1 MKHSRLSVLLSS
13 ACALT
18 LGNAMPGFAQDAT
31 PAEEAESD
39 RRLEAVTVTA
49 QRREENLQDVP
60 LSVTAA
66 TGEALERRNI
76 SDLSKLDVITPGF
89 SYGRSGIDSRPA
101 MRGVRT
107 ENVGVN
113 GDTTIGYFI
122 DGIYQ
127 SRAAQAT
134 ATFTDIE
141 RVEVQRGPQGT
152 LYGRN
157 TFGGNVAVIT
167 NAPKLGEYDYGA
179 SAQYSS
185 FETLRGDAFVNIPL
199 GEKAAFRFAAAG
211 AKGDGMV
218 ENAFN
223 EDADLFDNDVRYFR
237 GGFRFQPTEA
247 IDVTLR
253 ADLLRQDG
261 NGGSAFGYKI
271 IGSYYDPALGLATFN
286 STPLVLNTRPNVR
299 DGIDDNST
307 LAGIQDLGIPVF
319 AANDPY
325 TVDQDYD
332 PYLNLERKGLTADIS
347 WDLGPVTLRSITGS
361 IDFETDR
368 SQDSDFSRNQIAVD
382 YQLTT
387 SESLSQE
394 FQLLSNNDGPLQY
407 VAGVYFFQDELQGL
421 FINQQLPPIIG
432 GVSVNG
438 GVPFGGS
445 FYDEQLVDLDSLA
458 YYGQATFSLT
468 DRLSLTAGIRYTE
481 DEKSFRVNRPA
492 VQSAAN
498 AIGVR
503 LTNAVPFDFD
513 AGAAIDTQLDGTFD
527 ATTYRLGAEFD
538 VSDDSLIYAS
548 FATGFRSG
556 GFNTNTATAVQTFEP
571 ETVDAIELGWKNT
584 LMNGALQ
591 LNLAA
596 FFNQYEDLQEQRQ
609 VPVGATTA
617 SVIFNAAEAEAKG
630 VEVEAAFA
638 IDDRTTIGGTLSLL
652 NAEYTD
658 FRDAPIPGGFVNP
671 ITGPGTIDPARV
683 PPGFN
688 CRIVPN
694 SVTAGTPNGAF
705 GCDLSGNK
713 IPYSP
718 EYSGTIY
725 GSTEFDFGGGTL
737 TPYASVT
744 FSAESFGQPFNTQLE
759 KTDAYARV
767 DVSLEWAPSER
778 FAIKAFVDNA
788 TDEVILNRAVY
799 GGGGALQGSWQ
810 PPRTAGLKV
819 SIKN

>member
-1 MKHSRLSVLLSS
+1 MNRKYLTLLLSS
-13 ACALT
+13 ACVLAMGVVPTAL
-18 LGNAMPGFAQDAT
+18 AQETAGTAAADV
-31 PAEEAESD
+31 D
-39 RRLEAVTVTA
+39 RAVEVVTVTA
-49 QRREENLQDVP
+49 QRREQDLQDVP

-66 TGEALERRNI
+66 TGEALELRNI

-127 SRAAQAT
+127 SRAAQAS
-134 ATFTDIE
+134 AAFTDVE

-157 TFGGNVAVIT
+157 TFGGNVSVIT
-167 NAPKLGEYDYGA
+167 NAPQLGEYKYGA
-179 SAQYSS
+179 SAQYGS
-185 FETLRGDAFVNIPL
+185 FETVKGDAFVNVPL
-199 GEKAAFRFAAAG
+199 GDKAAFRIAG
-211 AKGDGMV
+211 AGVKGDGSV
-218 ENAFN
+218 DNAFN
-223 EDADLFDNDVRYFR
+223 EDADLFDNDTRYFR
-237 GGFRFQPTEA
+237 AGLRFQPTDA
-247 IDVTLR
+247 LDVVLR

-261 NGGSAFGYKI
+261 NGGSAFGYKL
-271 IGSYYDPALGLATFN
+271 IGSYYNPVLGLSVFN
-286 STPLVLNTRPNVR
+286 STPLFLNTRPNVR
-299 DGIDDNST
+299 DGIDDNPA
-307 LAGIQDLGIPVF
+307 LAGVQDLGVPIF

-325 TVDQDYD
+325 TIDNDYNSF
-332 PYLNLERKGLTADIS
+332 LNLERQGLTADVS
-347 WDLGPVTLRSITGS
+347 WDLGAVTLRSITGS
-361 IDFETDR
+361 VDFETER
-368 SQDSDFSRNQIAVD
+368 SQDTDFSRNRVGVD

-394 FQLLSNNDGPLQY
+394 FQLLSSGDGPLEY
-407 VAGVYFFQDELQGL
+407 VAGIYFFQDELQGL
-421 FINQQLPPIIG
+421 FINQQLSPMVN
-432 GVSVNG
+432 GVVANG

-458 YYGQATFSLT
+458 YYGQATFNVT

-481 DEKSFRVNRPA
+481 DEKTFRVNRP
-492 VQSAAN
+492 VTQSAAN

-503 LTNAVPFDFD
+503 LANAVPFDFD
-513 AGAAIDTQLDGTFD
+513 PGTGVDNQLDGTFD
-527 ATTYRLGAEFD
+527 DTTYRLGAEFD
-538 VSDDSLIYAS
+538 LTDDSLLYGS
-548 FATGFRSG
+548 FSTGFRSG
-556 GFNTNTATAVQTFEP
+556 GFNTNTATSVQTFEP
-571 ETVDAIELGWKNT
+571 ETVEAIEFGSKNVF
-584 LMNGALQ
+584 LDGALT

-596 FFNQYEDLQEQRQ
+596 FFNQYENLQEQRQ

-630 VEVEAAFA
+630 IELEAAWA
-638 IDDRTTIGGTLSLL
+638 VYDNTTLGATLSLL

-658 FRDAPIPGGFVNP
+658 FRDAPLPGGFANP
-671 ITGPGTIDPARV
+671 ITGPSTIDPARV

-688 CRIVPN
+688 CRIVPG
-694 SVTAGTPNGAF
+694 SVTTGTPNGAF

-725 GSTEFDFGGGTL
+725 GSTEFALGAGTV
-737 TPYASVT
+737 TPYAAVT
-744 FSAESFGQPFNTQLE
+744 FSGESFGQPFNTQLE

-767 DVSLEWAPSER
+767 DLSVEWAPNDQL
-778 FAIKAFVDNA
+778 AIKAFVDNA
-788 TDEVILNRAVY
+788 TDEVILNRSVY

-810 PPRTAGLKV
+810 PPRTMGVKV
-819 SIKN
+819 SVKN